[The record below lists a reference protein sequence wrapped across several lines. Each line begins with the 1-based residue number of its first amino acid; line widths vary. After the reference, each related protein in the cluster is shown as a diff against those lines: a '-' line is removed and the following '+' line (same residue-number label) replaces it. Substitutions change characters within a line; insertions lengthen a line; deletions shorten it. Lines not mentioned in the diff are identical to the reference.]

1 MTANAM
7 SSAPAIT
14 NLETV
19 CDDKDR
25 TVTDDGYTS
34 SGDGPVQITANMM
47 SNDELWLLHS
57 DTTVPSTHSNDPTPS
72 VFSTPAVPIELQPTL
87 PSATLPG
94 IPVDSTPLSYLL
106 AFRADLTTLEGI
118 DLHENRIYQPGL
130 TPSEI
135 RRKVKLAL
143 RTESPY
149 PHLVNFLARDIP
161 HLSWTTAPTW
171 SCTLFWLNEMHQI
184 WILPRAMRP
193 TEPCSKCTQI
203 RNF

>member
-19 CDDKDR
+19 CDDEEEAAAQHTEAFLASLMVEDR

-34 SGDGPVQITANMM
+34 SGEGPVHITANMM
-47 SNDELWLLHS
+47 TNDELWLLHS
-57 DTTVPSTHSNDPTPS
+57 DTTVPPTISNDPTPS

-118 DLHENRIYQPGL
+118 NLHENRIYQPGL
-130 TPSEI
+130 TP
-135 RRKVKLAL
+135 R
-143 RTESPY
+143 
-149 PHLVNFLARDIP
+149 
-161 HLSWTTAPTW
+161 
-171 SCTLFWLNEMHQI
+171 
-184 WILPRAMRP
+184 
-193 TEPCSKCTQI
+193 
-203 RNF
+203 